1 MDLEMFL
8 DSAVLSLGTTGIF
21 IMYMVWIL
29 VIFCMI
35 SLVEYERGIKA
46 PPSRAILAACIVG
59 GFGFYMHM
67 SSELYRYSVHL
78 AFLLLIVAA
87 VSLALQ
93 SISAWILGRKNTI
106 GESSWIDIA
115 DRGSKYGYLKD
126 ACLGAAIALLSYMH
140 DLDDGFVPVAVCTL
154 LVTMA
159 DYKIT
164 YSNTPLFLGNINT
177 QLGLQEYHFSHSM
190 AAYLTSALVY
200 VNAIVSGEG
209 TVISTFIS
217 VGLLIVFLTGRSV
230 CARAHR
236 RNMRHRSMCC
246 G

>member
-115 DRGSKYGYLKD
+115 DRASKYGYLKD
-126 ACLGAAIALLSYMH
+126 ACLGAVIALLSYMH

-177 QLGLQEYHFSHSM
+177 QFGLQAYHFSHTM

-200 VNAIVSGEG
+200 VNSIVSGEG
-209 TVISTFIS
+209 TVISSLIS
-217 VGLLIVFLTGRSV
+217 VGLLMVFLTGRSV
-230 CARAHR
+230 CARTHR
-236 RNMRHRSMCC
+236 RNMRHRNMYCS
-246 G
+246 